1 MNSYILRLIRLLFAL
16 ALMIILVLP
25 ITAVDAYDSTWV
37 VNTVDDVDDG
47 ICGAIHCSLR
57 EAINIANATSGQQTI
72 AFDIPGSTPHIIE
85 LCSPLPTI
93 TNEVIVD
100 GTLEPDYSSGSG
112 PVVAIA
118 AGKETGCAAPAYGL
132 WIEGG
137 GSIVR
142 GLSIVG
148 FDSSNDPLSAGIVVY
163 ASSGVLVEHNYLG
176 LLPDGTPRGNYS
188 GVLLGSSTN
197 RVHSNVISGNTFGV
211 NVALGSNQINAN
223 RIGTDPDGSS
233 TSPSLRNTVG
243 VYIQETAP
251 DNHIGTNGGGNLIS
265 GNGTGIY
272 TASSGNF
279 IFGNQIGTDQ
289 SGMDALGNE
298 VGINA
303 ADAPYTVVGGAE
315 TWTRNLISGNTIG
328 VGVGNHSMI
337 WGNYIG
343 TDING
348 AGALPNQVGISIQ
361 SAIDVHIGGT
371 ASGQGNLISGNSIAG
386 IVLHEGAT
394 DVEVF
399 ANRIGTNLSG
409 FGPIANGRG
418 INVEGSGNFVGDELG
433 GGNIIAYN
441 WNEGVLLLG
450 SAKDNLIAHNAIH
463 DNGTG
468 IYIAHNTAFRDSFT
482 MNLFH
487 DNGALAI
494 DLLPPGPNVNDPGDA
509 DGGANK
515 RLNYP
520 EFTAIDT
527 THVEGTACPGCTV
540 EVYLSTFDP
549 SGYGE
554 GEILLG
560 VKTADSAGY
569 FDFHFPTALTIC
581 DDITATATDASGNT
595 SEFSHN
601 ASAGICFHIGF
612 LGFAGLAGF
621 EGAIVAISLMLG
633 RRLGVAAGMSS
644 GRAALAG
651 LAAGVMLGAGVF
663 GAVRAL
669 PNFVW
674 GSPPGETREATDI
687 LPPCEAYLT
696 PGSVHPVEGAR
707 ASFDIAGNDWMP
719 PDPLDMEGEG
729 EMPPDPLDLEGEGE
743 MPPDPLDLEGE
754 GEMPPDPLD
763 TEGEGEMPPD
773 PLDLEGEGEMPPD
786 PLDNLSLSWIAL
798 ESLFDDGEHG
808 DGLAGTQWRVELLLP
823 SGEILSQVTAE
834 DAVALS
840 SFGIGSKWLMD
851 DGEHGDSAGRTVM
864 DDGEHGDSAGKEVMD
879 DGEHGDGMTGQPFF
893 WRLTGEMPAEDGS
906 MQAFCQTTAW
916 TSFQL
921 GGFENSPPLPWGPA
935 APPVPPEEPEEEVQ
949 EPEPEPEVCMPT
961 VTALMNLTCR
971 SGPDSAYEDQGY
983 LLEGE
988 SATVEGQNL
997 EGTWWWILNPDWQG
1011 HCWVWSG
1018 GVEAVCIPE
1027 DLRVIIPPPLPPTL
1041 VCESSLNEAD
1051 CVAAGGTYVDATQ
1064 TRAPM
1069 CVCP

>member
-1 MNSYILRLIRLLFAL
+1 MSSYILRLVRLLFVL
-16 ALMIILVLP
+16 ALMIIPVLP
-25 ITAVDAYDSTWV
+25 VTAVDAYDSTWI

-47 ICGAIHCSLR
+47 VCGAIHCSLR

-72 AFDIPGSTPHIIE
+72 AFDIPGPTPHVIE
-85 LCSPLPTI
+85 LCSALPTI
-93 TNEVIVD
+93 TNEVFVD
-100 GTLEPDYSSGSG
+100 GTLEPDYGSGTG

-118 AGKETGCAAPAYGL
+118 AGKGTGCAAPAYGL

-137 GSIVR
+137 GSVVR

-148 FDSSNDPLSAGIVVY
+148 FDSPSDPLSAGIVVY

-176 LLPDGTPRGNYS
+176 LLPGGTPRGNSS
-188 GVLLGSSTN
+188 GVLLGSSMN

-211 NVALGSNQINAN
+211 NLVLGSNMIDDN

-233 TSPSLRNTVG
+233 TGPSLRNTVG

-251 DNHIGTNGGGNLIS
+251 DNHIGRNGGGNLIS

-272 TASSGNF
+272 AASSGNF

-289 SGMDALGNE
+289 SGMSALGNE

-315 TWTRNLISGNTIG
+315 AWTRNLISGNTIG
-328 VGVGNHSMI
+328 VGVGDHSMI

-348 AGALPNQVGISIQ
+348 AGALPNQIGISIQ
-361 SAIDVHIGGT
+361 SAADVHIGGT

-409 FGPIANGRG
+409 VGPIANGRG
-418 INVEGSGNFVGDELG
+418 VSVQGSGNFIGYELG
-433 GGNIIAYN
+433 GGNVIAYN

-450 SAKDNLIAHNAIH
+450 SAKDNLVAHNAIH

-468 IYIAHNTAFRDSFT
+468 IYVAHNTAFRDSFS

-494 DLLPPGPNVNDPGDA
+494 DLLPTGPNVNDPGDA

-560 VKTADSAGY
+560 ATAADSAG
-569 FDFHFPTALTIC
+569 DFIFTYPTALTIC
-581 DDITATATDASGNT
+581 DDVTATATDATGNT

-601 ASAGICFHIGF
+601 GSAGICFHMGYAG
-612 LGFAGLAGF
+612 LAGLAGF
-621 EGAIVAISLMLG
+621 EGAIVVISLFVS
-633 RRLGVAAGMSS
+633 RRIADKVGMSA

-651 LAAGVMLGAGVF
+651 LAAGAMLGAGVF
-663 GAVRAL
+663 GAMRAL

-674 GSPPGETREATDI
+674 GIPPGETRAAEDV

-707 ASFDIAGNDWMP
+707 ASFGITGDDWIP
-719 PDPLDMEGEG
+719 PDPLDFGGEG
-729 EMPPDPLDLEGEGE
+729 EIPPDPLDHGGEGE
-743 MPPDPLDLEGE
+743 IPPDPLDHSGDGE
-754 GEMPPDPLD
+754 I
-763 TEGEGEMPPD
+763 
-773 PLDLEGEGEMPPD
+773 PPD
-786 PLDNLSLSWIAL
+786 PLDNLSLSWSPRDPL
-798 ESLFDDGEHG
+798 SDDGEHG
-808 DGLAGTQWRVELLLP
+808 DGQAERQWRVELLLP
-823 SGEILSQVTAE
+823 DGEIVSQVATE

-840 SFGIGSKWLMD
+840 SFGIGSEWLMD
-851 DGEHGDSAGRTVM
+851 DGEHGDSAGKSVM

-893 WRLTGEMPAEDGS
+893 WRLTGEMPAEDGG

-921 GGFENSPPLPWGPA
+921 GGFESSPPPPWEPA
-935 APPVPPEEPEEEVQ
+935 APPAAPPQEPEEAVE
-949 EPEPEPEVCMPT
+949 ESEPEPEVCTPT
-961 VTALMNLTCR
+961 VTALLNLTCR
-971 SGPDSAYEDQGY
+971 SGPDSAYEDMGY

-988 SATVEGQNL
+988 SSTVEGRNA

-1018 GVEAVCIPE
+1018 GAEAACIPE
-1027 DLRVIIPPPLPPTL
+1027 DLQVIVPPPLPPAL

-1051 CVAAGGTYVDATQ
+1051 CVAAGGTYLDS
-1064 TRAPM
+1064 RASSAP
-1069 CVCP
+1069 VCQCP